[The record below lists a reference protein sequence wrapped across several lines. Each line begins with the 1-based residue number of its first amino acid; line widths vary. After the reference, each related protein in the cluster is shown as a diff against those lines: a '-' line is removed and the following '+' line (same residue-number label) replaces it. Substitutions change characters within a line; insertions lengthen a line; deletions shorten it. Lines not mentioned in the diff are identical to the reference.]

1 MKGLQIPDRFTG
13 KLYFSFHS
21 DPASC
26 LYGDMIVSVHDFSD
40 SQTRIQ
46 VGSIE
51 VDVPFVAEGSLDKQV
66 EQLRASKRNIIDE
79 ASAKAGQIDEAIE
92 SLLAIEYSGDQ
103 S

>member
-13 KLYFSFHS
+13 KLYFSFHG
-21 DPASC
+21 DPTSC
-26 LYGDMIVSVHDFSD
+26 LYGDMLVSVHDFSD

-79 ASAKAGQIDEAIE
+79 ASAKAEQIDEAIE

>member
-1 MKGLQIPDRFTG
+1 MKGLQIPERFTG

-26 LYGDMIVSVHDFSD
+26 LYGEMSVSVHDFSD

-51 VDVPFVAEGSLDKQV
+51 VDVPFVDEGSLEKQV
-66 EQLRASKRNIIDE
+66 EQLRAFKCKIIDE

>member
-21 DPASC
+21 DPTNC
-26 LYGDMIVSVHDFSD
+26 LYGDMSVSVHDFSD
-40 SQTRIQ
+40 SQNRIQ

-51 VDVPFVAEGSLDKQV
+51 VDVPFVAEGLLDKQV
-66 EQLRASKRNIIDE
+66 EQLRSSKRKIIDE
-79 ASAKAGQIDEAIE
+79 ASVKAGQIDEAIE
-92 SLLAIEYSGDQ
+92 SLLAIECIGDQ